1 MDMNCSRRNFVLGG
15 LASGALLMAGKYL
28 PGTAHAAGTE
38 IKAITLDECV
48 SLTPEQMARQS
59 ARVMDAWKYLQDAT
73 AEVADP
79 TLRAVVQEMLHNPAP
94 GVAKSDAVAITA
106 ELKGQKLL
114 KDDASALF
122 PPCSDVSRSPQPFF
136 TAPGSGWGSHHAYP
150 GGLATHT
157 ALNVASCKALYDNYI
172 AVSGLK
178 LDRDTVLASQLLHDL
193 HKPWVFQWQADGT
206 CRKEEPLAG
215 TGEHHVL
222 SVAESLKRGLSP
234 ALCVAQ
240 ACAHDHPGSAAS
252 EAAVVGWLK
261 AAAIINGTD
270 AVRAGLIEKDG
281 KTLPLPRRME
291 GFVTHLA
298 DHDWVLSV
306 PAAQWISA
314 ALKSVAA
321 DTYGLKGADLEG
333 RPFNQFRNYVLSQT
347 TAMRLY
353 GVYSS
358 SGTDALKREVA
369 ALVRK

>member
-1 MDMNCSRRNFVLGG
+1 MDMDYSRRNFVLGG

-28 PGTAHAAGTE
+28 PGVSHAAE
-38 IKAITLDECV
+38 IDVKAITLEECV
-48 SLTPEQMARQS
+48 SLTPEQMARRS
-59 ARVMDAWKYLQDAT
+59 ARVMNAWKYIQDAT
-73 AEVADP
+73 TEITNAE
-79 TLRAVVQEMLHNPAP
+79 LRATVQEILDNPAP
-94 GVAKSDAVAITA
+94 SVAQSDAVALKS
-106 ELKGQKLL
+106 ELKGHKLL
-114 KDDASALF
+114 KDDASTVF

-172 AVSGLK
+172 TVSGLK
-178 LDRDTVLASQLLHDL
+178 LDRDTVLVSQILHDL
-193 HKPWVFQWQADGT
+193 HKPWVFQWQKDGT

-234 ALCVAQ
+234 ALCIAQ
-240 ACAHDHPGSAAS
+240 ACAHDHPGSASS
-252 EAAVVGWLK
+252 EASVVDWLK

-270 AVRAGLIEKDG
+270 AVQAGLVEKDG

-306 PAAQWISA
+306 PAAQWISTV
-314 ALKSVAA
+314 LKGVAA
-321 DTYGLKGADLEG
+321 NAYGITGADLEG

-353 GVYSS
+353 GVYSAN
-358 SGTDALKREVA
+358 GLDALNREVA
-369 ALVRK
+369 MLVRR